1 MLLRRLCSP
10 LLWAAPRCLRVSRV
24 SRSHLHFDTAASS
37 WIETRARDTECRHG
51 REKKKNS
58 LR

>member
-24 SRSHLHFDTAASS
+24 SRSISQASS